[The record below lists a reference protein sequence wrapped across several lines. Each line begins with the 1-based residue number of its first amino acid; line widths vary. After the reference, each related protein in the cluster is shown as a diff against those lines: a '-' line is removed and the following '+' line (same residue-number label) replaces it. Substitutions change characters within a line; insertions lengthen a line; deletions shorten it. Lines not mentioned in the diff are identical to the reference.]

1 MGNFPGWRCAIS
13 TRACPWRARR
23 PRSGP
28 RSLIVRRD
36 ASGPRARAPV
46 FKPRVPGRSTT
57 HERTR
62 PHVAA
67 GCRRRMII
75 EGSGRARGIAGRA
88 RVPSHPLD
96 GLPVHPD

>member
-62 PHVAA
+62 RQGTRTHSPAMTA
-67 GCRRRMII
+67 
-75 EGSGRARGIAGRA
+75 RARTSR
-88 RVPSHPLD
+88 
-96 GLPVHPD
+96 PDAAVA